1 MTKALA
7 RHVPEGWA
15 PLDRSSPFL
24 NLLGPLHV
32 KGAGG
37 ARVIGFRIEERH
49 LNTRG
54 TAHGGLLVTLA
65 DSALGILL
73 PLSDKRPWP
82 VVTVSLSVDFTSKAR
97 LGDWVEAH
105 VEIEKSGERLGFASC
120 RLVVDG
126 RLVLRATGVFAFVN
140 PARATE
146 DFGD

>member
-1 MTKALA
+1 MTKPMMKP
-7 RHVPEGWA
+7 VPEGWA

-24 NLLGPLHV
+24 KHLGPLHV
-32 KGAGG
+32 KGTGG
-37 ARVIGFRIEERH
+37 AQIIGFRVEERH

-73 PLSDKRPWP
+73 PLCEERPLP

-97 LGDWVEAH
+97 LGDWIEAH

-126 RLVLRATGVFAFVN
+126 RLVLRASGVFAFVR
-140 PARATE
+140 PRTKE